1 MNIILHD
8 RHLDNENRDCDGK
21 SGSVE
26 VMFMLIRVM
35 ILTKTM
41 GTKMVMMV
49 LHGGGQSL
57 TVATMKV
64 RVLRSPDHTGVDAMV
79 IVRVLR
85 FNLEEVLIILAAE
98 ASDFFDKIFVVG
110 PENYYVPRHIWA

>member
-35 ILTKTM
+35 ILTKTT

-49 LHGGGQSL
+49 LHGGQGCISCGTCSYSEL
-57 TVATMKV
+57 TEDHVLPSAKV
-64 RVLRSPDHTGVDAMV
+64 
-79 IVRVLR
+79 
-85 FNLEEVLIILAAE
+85 
-98 ASDFFDKIFVVG
+98 KIFRTVMRNAV
-110 PENYYVPRHIWA
+110 NKSV